1 MSNININIPES
12 VISDIADEVKTML
25 DYEELAESVATNLDA
40 DELIANV
47 SRSVME
53 DMVHDNI
60 DYDRVYDA
68 IRDDVFNQIDSS
80 MTDNVN
86 DAVYSLLSDFLPSNA
101 CGTGEAFMEAIQKTI
116 IHLLE
121 QPANVIWLQD
131 KLGIEEPKK
140 TEEVT
145 STAEVKDENDQPVG
159 LFNPDVIGIYEV
171 VRKISDNYLTEQ
183 QIKDP
188 SFLINLQMEMWNTF
202 VNSRISY
209 IESVNEGVRLLENNG
224 E

>member
-1 MSNININIPES
+1 
-12 VISDIADEVKTML
+12 
-25 DYEELAESVATNLDA
+25 
-40 DELIANV
+40 
-47 SRSVME
+47 ME

-68 IRDDVFNQIDSS
+68 IRDDVYNQIDSNMS
-80 MTDNVN
+80 DNVN
-86 DAVYSLLSDFLPSNA
+86 DAVWSLLTDFLPSNA
-101 CGTGEAFMEAIQKTI
+101 CGTGRAFMDAIQKTI

-121 QPANVIWLQD
+121 QPANLIWLQD

-140 TEEVT
+140 TEGVN
-145 STAEVKDENDQPVG
+145 STAEVRNEKDEVVG

-171 VRKISDNYLTEQ
+171 VRKISDKYLTEQ
-183 QIKDP
+183 QIKDS

-202 VNSRISY
+202 VNSRMSY
-209 IESVNEGVRLLENNG
+209 IESVNQGVRHLENNG